1 MLEVTHCHR
10 EENHRRFDLV
20 FRIVA
25 GLALLSLLFLLE
37 GEIKYLGLI
46 GIPLLYTAL
55 TRKCLIN
62 RLLGIN
68 SCKL

>member
-1 MLEVTHCHR
+1 MQDWRCF
-10 EENHRRFDLV
+10 RF
-20 FRIVA
+20 F
-25 GLALLSLLFLLE
+25 SCWK

>member
-1 MLEVTHCHR
+1 MKNVGG
-10 EENHRRFDLV
+10 FDLV

-37 GEIKYLGLI
+37 GGIKYIGLI

-55 TRKCLIN
+55 TRKCLMN
-62 RLLGIN
+62 RLFGIN

>member
-1 MLEVTHCHR
+1 MHPLCWK
-10 EENHRRFDLV
+10 
-20 FRIVA
+20 
-25 GLALLSLLFLLE
+25 

>member
-1 MLEVTHCHR
+1 MKNVGG
-10 EENHRRFDLV
+10 FDMV
-20 FRIVA
+20 FRIIA
-25 GLALLSLLFLLE
+25 GLGLLSLLFLLE
-37 GEIKYLGLI
+37 GAIKYIGLI

-55 TRKCLIN
+55 TRKCFIN